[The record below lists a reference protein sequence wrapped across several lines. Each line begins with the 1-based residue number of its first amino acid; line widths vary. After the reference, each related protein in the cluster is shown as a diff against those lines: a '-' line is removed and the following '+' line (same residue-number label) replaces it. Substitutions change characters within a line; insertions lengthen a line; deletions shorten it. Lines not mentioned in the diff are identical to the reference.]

1 LKQNLALILM
11 AFFLLAAAMGSA
23 NTSGSRSIT
32 SNGGIVGVT
41 AASGTEVKFSLT
53 KLDQTIFSIRD
64 IYSDLAKVST
74 LLGALGYASSS
85 LASTINEDE
94 DPGDQGKGK
103 VKVSDN
109 EDEDPGDQGK
119 GKVKVSESPTL
130 LLLGIA
136 LLVIAALRLRRVS

>member
-64 IYSDLAKVST
+64 IYSDLANGST

-94 DPGDQGKGK
+94 QG
-103 VKVSDN
+103 
-109 EDEDPGDQGK
+109 EDEDEQGK
-119 GKVKVSESPTL
+119 EKGKKVSEPPTL

-136 LLVIAALRLRRVS
+136 LLVIAALRFRRVS